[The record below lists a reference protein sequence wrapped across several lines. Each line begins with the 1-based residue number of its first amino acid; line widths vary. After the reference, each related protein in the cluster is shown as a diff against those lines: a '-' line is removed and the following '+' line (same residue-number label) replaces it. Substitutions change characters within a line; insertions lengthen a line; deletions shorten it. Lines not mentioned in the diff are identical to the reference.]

1 MRFPRNPLIRN
12 AVTFMVSEGTW
23 GFQASMIAPA
33 TFFAVLLAQF
43 GAGKILIGSI
53 AAIESG
59 GIMVSQILGL
69 LWFHSIR
76 YRKRNLILWHVGAVI
91 PFLFIMAGVVYGSS
105 YFPPQWVARLVWLLL
120 ALYMVS
126 IGIVVAVWSE
136 WIAALFP
143 TVVRGRVMGLSL
155 CSYAVTG
162 SLGALLAG
170 HILKAHPAEPRVFAF
185 CLVVSG
191 LVAWLSMW
199 GYWQVRD
206 PAEEQPERMAV
217 VDFKVIVSKFI
228 RSLQDSN
235 FRYFLGARL
244 LTVLGFSMVPLVAV
258 FFCRPEGG
266 GVNPG
271 TLVSCGAA
279 ITVGLAAG
287 NLGLGYLGD
296 HRGHRV
302 GLLVGIICQMVA
314 LSVLL
319 MIPGIWGCLIFY
331 FFAGISN
338 ASGWVSHYNLLFE
351 TCPHDHLGAHITIG
365 NLALGGVG
373 ILAPLLA
380 GLIAETF
387 GLRPLFALSLAIS
400 AGAFLWLWVLV
411 RDPRTRA
418 VPVNSDGRG
427 AGG

>member
-1 MRFPRNPLIRN
+1 
-12 AVTFMVSEGTW
+12 
-23 GFQASMIAPA
+23 
-33 TFFAVLLAQF
+33 
-43 GAGKILIGSI
+43 
-53 AAIESG
+53 
-59 GIMVSQILGL
+59 
-69 LWFHSIR
+69 
-76 YRKRNLILWHVGAVI
+76 
-91 PFLFIMAGVVYGSS
+91 
-105 YFPPQWVARLVWLLL
+105 
-120 ALYMVS
+120 
-126 IGIVVAVWSE
+126 
-136 WIAALFP
+136 
-143 TVVRGRVMGLSL
+143 
-155 CSYAVTG
+155 
-162 SLGALLAG
+162 
-170 HILKAHPAEPRVFAF
+170 
-185 CLVVSG
+185 
-191 LVAWLSMW
+191 
-199 GYWQVRD
+199 
-206 PAEEQPERMAV
+206 V